1 MIFYVQSNKPG
12 TIGGNSMSNKK
23 LLYFFA
29 TMLIAAQAISLIGML
44 RMDVGLY
51 PDDTDVFSFPYV
63 SLLGSGGLTLR
74 KLLFAVSAGLDRFY
88 TGFQDL
94 FFDRYEYRVMTSTQ
108 ITSAMI
114 RYSLRWELS
123 SFGLILYD
131 IILTISYFLPGIV
144 GVVSM
149 CIAPKIKD

>member
-1 MIFYVQSNKPG
+1 
-12 TIGGNSMSNKK
+12 MSNKK

-29 TMLIAAQAISLIGML
+29 TMLIVAQALSLIGML

-74 KLLFAVSAGLDRFY
+74 KLLFAVSAGLDRFS

-114 RYSLRWELS
+114 RYSLRWEL
-123 SFGLILYD
+123 GLILYD

>member
-1 MIFYVQSNKPG
+1 MLNRR
-12 TIGGNSMSNKK
+12 
-23 LLYFFA
+23 LFFFLG
-29 TMLIAAQAISLIGML
+29 TMLIVAQLLSLIGML

-63 SLLGSGGLTLR
+63 SLLGSGGLTIR
-74 KLLFAVSAGLDRFY
+74 KLLFAVSAGLDRFF

-94 FFDRYEYRVMTSTQ
+94 FFDRYAYRVMTSTQ

-123 SFGLILYD
+123 GLGLILYD
-131 IILTISYFLPGIV
+131 IFLTISYFLPGIA
-144 GVVSM
+144 GIVSI

>member
-1 MIFYVQSNKPG
+1 
-12 TIGGNSMSNKK
+12 MSNKK

-29 TMLIAAQAISLIGML
+29 TMLIVAQALSLIGML

-51 PDDTDVFSFPYV
+51 PDDTDVFSFPYI
-63 SLLGSGGLTLR
+63 SLLGSGGLTIR
-74 KLLFAVSAGLDRFY
+74 KLLFAVSAGFDRFC

-114 RYSLRWELS
+114 RYSLRWEL
-123 SFGLILYD
+123 GLILYD

>member
-1 MIFYVQSNKPG
+1 MKGWYSMSQRRSFFILG
-12 TIGGNSMSNKK
+12 TILIVVQ
-23 LLYFFA
+23 LL
-29 TMLIAAQAISLIGML
+29 SLIGML

-51 PDDTDVFSFPYV
+51 PDDTDVLSFPYM
-63 SLLGSGGLTLR
+63 SLLGSGGLTIR
-74 KLLFAVSAGLDRFY
+74 KLLFAVSAGLDRFC

-131 IILTISYFLPGIV
+131 IILTISYFLPGIA
-144 GVVSM
+144 GIISI